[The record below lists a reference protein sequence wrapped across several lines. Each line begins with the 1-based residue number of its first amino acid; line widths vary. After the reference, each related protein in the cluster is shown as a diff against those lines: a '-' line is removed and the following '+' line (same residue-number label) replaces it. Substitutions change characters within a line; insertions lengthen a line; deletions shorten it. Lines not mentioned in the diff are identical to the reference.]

1 MQIIK
6 HYMCN
11 LTKEIPLTYEQ
22 EEEITDWIEN
32 NYEVADL
39 TPEEQVDMAY
49 KELYGEI
56 VPYSSEES
64 FTCDID
70 GEKAVFELVNYLM
83 QE

>member
-6 HYMCN
+6 QYMCSF
-11 LTKEIPLTYEQ
+11 TKEIPLTLEQ
-22 EEEITDWIEN
+22 EEEIADWIEN

-39 TPEEQVDMAY
+39 NPEEQVDIAY

-56 VPYSSEES
+56 IPYSNEES